1 MKYQYG
7 SVGAMLAYL
16 DREAIEYR
24 KARAC
29 DRFFRRIENP
39 TLREFCQALKHEMIH
54 DPKCHEFNI
63 AKKVRYRMKISQ
75 AEYYLLR
82 NKAIFLIEKGPNFR
96 KNPSR

>member
-16 DREAIEYR
+16 DREAIAEYR
-24 KARAC
+24 RKSAK
-29 DRFFRRIENP
+29 RFFRCIKNQ
-39 TLREFCQALKHEMIH
+39 TLRLFCETLKHEMIH
-54 DPKCHEFNI
+54 NPECHEWNI
-63 AKKVRYRMKISQ
+63 SKKVRYRMKISQ